1 MKRGANPETNAMRE
15 LTTKA
20 HDIFSIKLFPPISN
34 LQRLAR
40 PSRRP
45 FALAYFEGMKF
56 RASAAGWSKDRKIE
70 WMLGR
75 LRYSVRRA
83 YDETAYYRNL
93 FRRVGFDPWADFTFD
108 DYARLPVLERRDVLD
123 AQADLISRAV
133 PPALLRKDSTGGST
147 GQPTELWLGPEE
159 IGWRDSAGDFFR
171 QALGAP
177 VGSRTGFLWGHHL
190 DPVANDRLRDRY
202 YSFVT
207 NVRWFDCFRL
217 SPEVLERYHRE
228 FERWRPACIV
238 AYASALGALAEYVQ
252 DRGYRPNY
260 PSRCFITGG
269 EKLLPHHRQ
278 AVESVFESPVYERY
292 GSRDAGYI
300 GFQKAAARSLDFEID
315 WPNILVE
322 PETGEAQ
329 SSVLITKLH
338 ADGFPMLRYRIGDMA
353 RFPES
358 SRPGHPAL
366 ALEEVLGRDADRIW
380 LPDGRWVHGLEMPH
394 LIKDY
399 PVRAFNV
406 VQRADYSIEVNI
418 VPRNSF
424 GDESRRGLLAMMA
437 MNFQGLPIKIEVVE
451 EIPRTKANKWRPVIS
466 EVKMRQGRPA

>member
-1 MKRGANPETNAMRE
+1 
-15 LTTKA
+15 
-20 HDIFSIKLFPPISN
+20 
-34 LQRLAR
+34 LA
-40 PSRRP
+40 
-45 FALAYFEGMKF
+45 
-56 RASAAGWSKDRKIE
+56 
-70 WMLGR
+70 
-75 LRYSVRRA
+75 
-83 YDETAYYRNL
+83 
-93 FRRVGFDPWADFTFD
+93 
-108 DYARLPVLERRDVLD
+108 
-123 AQADLISRAV
+123 
-133 PPALLRKDSTGGST
+133 
-147 GQPTELWLGPEE
+147 
-159 IGWRDSAGDFFR
+159 WRDSAGDFFK
-171 QALGAP
+171 QSLGSP

-217 SPEVLERYHRE
+217 SPEVLESYHRE
-228 FERWRPACIV
+228 FERWKPACIV
-238 AYASALGALAEYVQ
+238 AYASALGALAEYVR
-252 DRGYRPNY
+252 DRGYRPGY
-260 PSRCFITGG
+260 PSRCLITGG

-300 GFQKAAARSLDFEID
+300 GFQREPARSLDFEID
-315 WPNILVE
+315 WSNLLVE
-322 PETGEAQ
+322 PETDETQ

-353 RFPES
+353 RFPET

-366 ALEEVLGRDADRIW
+366 SLNEVLGRDADRIW

-424 GDESRRGLLAMMA
+424 GDESRRSLLALMA
-437 MNFQGLPIKIEVVE
+437 MNFQGLPIKIEMVE

>member
-1 MKRGANPETNAMRE
+1 MRH

-20 HDIFSIKLFPPISN
+20 HDVFSMKLYPS
-34 LQRLAR
+34 LSVLHQLAR

-45 FALAYFEGMKF
+45 FALAYFEGMRF
-56 RASAAGWSKDRKIE
+56 RAAAADWSEDRKVD

-93 FRRVGFDPWADFTFD
+93 FRRVGFDPWTDFSFD
-108 DYARLPVLERRDVLD
+108 DYARLPVLERQDIVD
-123 AQADLISRAV
+123 AGAGLISRAV
-133 PPALLRKDSTGGST
+133 PAGLLRKDATGGST

-159 IGWRDSAGDFFR
+159 IGWRDSAADFFR
-171 QALGAP
+171 QSIGAP
-177 VGSRTGFLWGHHL
+177 AGSRTAFFWGHHL
-190 DPVANDRLRDRY
+190 DPVANDSLRDRY

-238 AYASALGALAEYVQ
+238 AYASALGALAEYIEQ
-252 DRGYRPNY
+252 KGYRPKY

-300 GFQKAAARSLDFEID
+300 AFQKFPARDFEVD
-315 WPNILVE
+315 WSNIFVE
-322 PETGEAQ
+322 PESGEAS
-329 SSVLITKLH
+329 SSVLVTKLH
-338 ADGFPMLRYRIGDMA
+338 ADGFPMLRYRIGDLA
-353 RFPES
+353 RFPEGA
-358 SRPGHPAL
+358 RPGHPAL
-366 ALEEVLGRDADRIW
+366 ALREVVGRDVDRIW
-380 LPDGRWVHGLEMPH
+380 LPDGRWIHGLEMPH

-418 VPRNSF
+418 VPRNTF
-424 GDESRRGLLAMMA
+424 GDESRRRLLAIMSI
-437 MNFQGLPIKIEVVE
+437 NFQGLPVKIEMVD

-466 EVKMRQGRPA
+466 EVKLSQGRPA